1 MQFQKAMPGFRAV
14 ISALL
19 LVALPAILLAEGH
32 DDSSESNAGPTVVVI
47 GHDPE
52 RPSTQ
57 RPAPVVFVLPVFV
70 PIFTPVPVS
79 DPNRAISEV
88 PQERRFE
95 ASSPNGR
102 FGRFMADPT
111 RRFLNDGWITSTGD
125 QAAQPGR
132 R

>member
-1 MQFQKAMPGFRAV
+1 MRRLRAA

-19 LVALPAILLAEGH
+19 LVALPAILLAEGQ
-32 DDSSESNAGPTVVVI
+32 DSGPESNAGPTVVVI
-47 GHDPE
+47 GHGPE

-57 RPAPVVFVLPVFV
+57 QPAPVVFVLPVFV
-70 PIFTPVPVS
+70 PVFTPVPVS
-79 DPNRAISEV
+79 EPTRAISEV
-88 PQERRFE
+88 PHERPPE
-95 ASSPNGR
+95 APSTNGR

-125 QAAQPGR
+125 PAAQPAR